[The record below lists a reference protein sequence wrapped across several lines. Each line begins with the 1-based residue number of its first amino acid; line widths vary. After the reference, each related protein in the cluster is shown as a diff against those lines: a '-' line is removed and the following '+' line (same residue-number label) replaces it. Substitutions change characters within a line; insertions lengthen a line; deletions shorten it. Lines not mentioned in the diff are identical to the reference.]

1 MINRLFLQV
10 YLVFFATGAT
20 ALVYETVWQK
30 SLIALTGNDWRGN
43 AIILGLLLAAL
54 GLGYSYFGK
63 LSQRYSAQKLFRLTG
78 WIEIYIGL
86 LALSYFVFYPIFF
99 SFLISISSSLWLE
112 ILCSAILI
120 CPAAFLMGGNLPLI
134 TEATAQLENPSRVHA
149 NLYAANTVGAFT
161 GCLLAGFLLIPAL
174 GLNLTLFLAVIINF
188 IAGLVLLNAAKSAP
202 KTKIQNT
209 TETNLASNKSVPI
222 FIISLCALSGF
233 VSMGLQNILMRL
245 LSLTF
250 GGTEYAFTLVVASY
264 VVLLSIGTKLLIQ
277 KFKISLL
284 TNCLLGLIG
293 LILIY
298 VSVPYWPYGFH
309 LLRIQLPTS
318 IFGFWIYHL
327 LALAS
332 LSLVCACAIMPLGAI
347 LPMAFNLLCTRGA
360 QNYGDSV
367 GKIYSANAAACFLGC
382 IVSGYLGF
390 NYLNLSGLTLTL
402 IAITTLIVLIA
413 FYYGRDKHSPRISLK
428 IKFVALVAI
437 ILLALNSTWPISHLA
452 LGMFHEK
459 TVQPY
464 SYLGPSAFYEEILK
478 DSKVL
483 AHNDGANSSVS
494 VVEFKSKQAGIDGR
508 NFNRS
513 LMINGKSDGN
523 TEGDLIMMRLSAVLG
538 AIWLPSEPAIKTQTT
553 RQAAVI
559 GYGTGL
565 TSGILNQVPWI
576 DSVDSVEIAK
586 EVAEFAPYFD
596 YANDNVSTNKK
607 HNFVIAD
614 GFHYLGQTSQKNYNL
629 IISQLSNFW
638 MAGTEKLFT
647 TEFYNLVSK
656 RLSPDGTFV
665 QWISLWGLSPNT
677 ARIALSTFSKSFK
690 DTHFFAFGSSIFMI
704 GRNQA
709 IAIEQIKRAAS
720 NLQLLLKIPAT
731 KILGLFDIKDFLTRE
746 LWLPESALNS
756 TQLHTLTHPTLAYL
770 AGRDFY
776 LDANSLPDDL
786 IPAEA
791 WKDSQHAAITSLTAL
806 LSSANLNWDF
816 LKIAQQTC
824 GSNKVNLIEPNWRY
838 SRTPCRDALIQLMK
852 EGRSNIPETIKPD
865 IDWLKTFEADDN
877 SNLPSSSY
885 LALTEISRFAQ
896 MNSVY
901 APLSLKRLKWRISVC
916 YQKTDS
922 DSIKCR
928 ENFSKLLNDLNQ
940 LDWAKSEQSSLQRDL
955 SALPVAQPQAN

>member
-63 LSQRYSAQKLFRLTG
+63 LSQRHSAQKLFLITG
-78 WIEIYIGL
+78 WVEILIGL
-86 LALSYFVFYPIFF
+86 LALTYFVLYPIFF
-99 SFLISISSSLWLE
+99 SFLISTSSNLLLE

-134 TEATAQLENPSRVHA
+134 TEATAQLTNPSRVHA
-149 NLYAANTVGAFT
+149 NLYAANTVGAFV
-161 GCLLAGFLLIPAL
+161 GCLLAGFVLIPSF
-174 GLNLTLFLAVIINF
+174 GLNTTLLLAVLINI
-188 IAGLVLLNAAKSAP
+188 IAGLVLLKASKAAP
-202 KTKIQNT
+202 KTNSQNK
-209 TETNLASNKSVPI
+209 TETNLALTKPVPLL
-222 FIISLCALSGF
+222 IISLCALSGF

-293 LILIY
+293 LIIIY
-298 VSVPYWPYGFH
+298 ISVPYWPYGFH

-318 IFGFWIYHL
+318 FLGFWIYHL
-327 LALAS
+327 LTLFS
-332 LSLVCACAIMPLGAI
+332 VTLVCACAIMPLGAI

-367 GKIYSANAAACFLGC
+367 GKIYSTNAAACFLGC
-382 IVSGYLGF
+382 IISGYLGF
-390 NYLNLSGLTLTL
+390 NYLNLSGLTLAL
-402 IAITTLIVLIA
+402 IAITTLIVLAA
-413 FYYGRDKHSPRISLK
+413 FFSERDGSAPKIGIK
-428 IKFVALVAI
+428 IKLATVAAI
-437 ILLALNSTWPISHLA
+437 TLLALNPSWPISHLA

-459 TVQPY
+459 TTQAY
-464 SYLGPSAFYEEILK
+464 SYLGPSAFYEEVLK

-483 AHNDGANSSVS
+483 AHRDGANSSVS
-494 VVEFKSKQAGIDGR
+494 VVEFQSEQAGIDGR
-508 NFNRS
+508 KFNRS

-538 AIWLPSEPAIKTQTT
+538 AIWMPSIEEAQTNT
-553 RQAAVI
+553 RHAAVI

-565 TSGILNQVPWI
+565 TSGVLNQVPWI

-596 YANDNVSTNKK
+596 YANDNVSKNKK

-614 GFHYLGQTSQKNYNL
+614 GFHFLGHQSKKQYNL

-656 RLSPDGTFV
+656 RLSSDGTFV
-665 QWISLWGLSPNT
+665 QWISLW
-677 ARIALSTFSKSFK
+677 
-690 DTHFFAFGSSIFMI
+690 
-704 GRNQA
+704 
-709 IAIEQIKRAAS
+709 
-720 NLQLLLKIPAT
+720 
-731 KILGLFDIKDFLTRE
+731 
-746 LWLPESALNS
+746 
-756 TQLHTLTHPTLAYL
+756 
-770 AGRDFY
+770 
-776 LDANSLPDDL
+776 
-786 IPAEA
+786 
-791 WKDSQHAAITSLTAL
+791 
-806 LSSANLNWDF
+806 
-816 LKIAQQTC
+816 
-824 GSNKVNLIEPNWRY
+824 
-838 SRTPCRDALIQLMK
+838 
-852 EGRSNIPETIKPD
+852 
-865 IDWLKTFEADDN
+865 
-877 SNLPSSSY
+877 
-885 LALTEISRFAQ
+885 
-896 MNSVY
+896 
-901 APLSLKRLKWRISVC
+901 
-916 YQKTDS
+916 
-922 DSIKCR
+922 
-928 ENFSKLLNDLNQ
+928 
-940 LDWAKSEQSSLQRDL
+940 
-955 SALPVAQPQAN
+955 